1 MGIWNLDKLFHP
13 EAIAV
18 IGASDQPGRI
28 GTALMHNLIRG
39 GFAGPLLPVNPK
51 YSRIMGLPSAPSVGE
66 LDTRVDLVVV
76 AVPIHQVPEVIDQCA
91 AAQVKTAIVISS
103 GGKEIGASGRMIE
116 ERIHRAAAA
125 GGIRILGPNCLGVMV
140 PGAKLNASFTADMP
154 NTGNLAF
161 VSQSGGICTAI
172 LDMSFQTGIGFS
184 HFVSIG
190 SMLDVDFGD
199 MIDYLG
205 RDPAAKSILLY
216 VEQLT
221 NVRKF
226 MSAAR
231 AVSRIKPII
240 VLKAGSSTAGAKVA
254 SSHTGALA
262 GEDAIYAAAFK
273 RAGVIRVGTI
283 EELFDSAELTAKQPR
298 PVGSRLVVMTNGGGP
313 GVMAIDAMAR
323 HGLEAADLGASSLNA
338 LNEILPQ
345 HWSHH
350 NPVDILGDATAERYG
365 RVMEILAKEGG
376 LHGLMV
382 IFLPQALT
390 DPLSVAKELVQR
402 LKGRPFPIFAVWMG
416 GRDVAAAVQ
425 FLNDAGIATYA
436 TPERAV
442 YAFATLVQHTRNLE
456 MLKEIPPRSTRRL
469 FFDRAK
475 ARAIV
480 EATNLVEGGF
490 LTEAR
495 TKELLATYGI
505 HVNPTR
511 TADSVEA
518 AVLIAEEMGWPVALK
533 ILSPDITHKS
543 EADGVHLDL
552 RGAGEVRAAYAG
564 IVAGA
569 KGVNDNARIE
579 GVTVQP
585 YLARPDFEL
594 LLGIKRDELFGPVI
608 LFGSGGVY
616 TEIIGDRALGLPPL
630 NSQLILRLIEE
641 TRIAKLLTGYRN
653 RLPIDMAALEAMLL
667 QLSQLA
673 IDIPEIA
680 ELDMNPVIVK
690 NGIPVVVDARILLRP
705 APLPS
710 PLHLAISPYPA
721 QYEVCTTTR
730 TGLRLGIRPI
740 QPEDAEIFVELF
752 KTLSPTSVYYRF
764 FRHMKSL
771 TPELL
776 AMLTQV
782 DYDRHLA
789 LVALDLSSP
798 TEKMLGVARVI
809 ADPDLSHTEF
819 SIMVGDPWQGQG
831 VGAALLVN
839 LLKAAKKQGV
849 EKVWGTVLRENTQM
863 QQLGKKAGF
872 AMKFNSEEGTYDLT
886 IDLAKAELED

>member
-1 MGIWNLDKLFHP
+1 MGIGNLDKFFHP
-13 EAIAV
+13 QAIAV
-18 IGASDQPGRI
+18 IGASERPGRI
-28 GTALMHNLIRG
+28 GTALIHNLIRG
-39 GFAGPLLPVNPK
+39 GFAGRLLPVNPK
-51 YSRIMGLPSAPSVGE
+51 YSQIMGLPAASSVGALE
-66 LDTRVDLVVV
+66 AEADLAVV
-76 AVPIHQVPEVIDQCA
+76 AVPIIQVPDIIEQCA
-91 AAQVKTAIVISS
+91 AARIQTAIVISS
-103 GGKEIGASGRMIE
+103 GGKETGEAGRMVE
-116 ERIHRAAAA
+116 ERIRLAALA
-125 GGIRILGPNCLGVMV
+125 GGVRVIGSNCLGVMV
-140 PGAKLNASFTADMP
+140 PGAKLNATFTADMP
-154 NTGNLAF
+154 NSGNLAF
-161 VSQSGGICTAI
+161 ISQSGGICTAI
-172 LDMSFQTGIGFS
+172 LDMSFKVGIGFS

-205 RDPAAKSILLY
+205 RDPAVKSILLY

-221 NVRKF
+221 NIRKF

-231 AVSRIKPII
+231 AVSRIKPVI
-240 VLKAGSSTAGAKVA
+240 VLKAGSSAAGARAA

-262 GEDAIYAAAFK
+262 GEDAIYDAAFR
-273 RAGVIRVGTI
+273 RAGVIRVRTI

-298 PVGSRLVVMTNGGGP
+298 PAGPRLAVMTNGGGP
-313 GVMAIDAMAR
+313 GVMAVDAMVDN
-323 HGLEAADLGASSLNA
+323 GLDPAVLSAATLAA
-338 LNEILPQ
+338 LNGILPQ
-345 HWSHH
+345 HWSHLH
-350 NPVDILGDATAERYG
+350 PVDILGDATVKRYG
-365 RVMEILAKEGG
+365 QVMEILAKEGG
-376 LHGLMV
+376 LNGLMV
-382 IFLPQALT
+382 IFLPQGLT
-390 DPLSVAKELVQR
+390 DPLLVAQELVKH

-416 GRDVAAAVQ
+416 GRDVAVGIQ

-442 YAFATLVQHTRNLE
+442 HAFATLVQHTRNLE
-456 MLKEIPPRSTRRL
+456 MLKEIPPRSVRRL

-475 ARAIV
+475 AKEIV
-480 EATNLVEGGF
+480 AATDLVEGGF
-490 LTEAR
+490 LTESR
-495 TKELLATYGI
+495 TKELLLAYGI
-505 HVNPTR
+505 HVNPTQA
-511 TADSVEA
+511 ADSIA
-518 AVLIAEEMGWPVALK
+518 HAVAVAEEMGWPVAMKL
-533 ILSPDITHKS
+533 LSPDISHKT

-552 RGAGEVRAAYAG
+552 RSEEEVRQAYEK
-564 IVAGA
+564 IMAGA
-569 KGVNDNARIE
+569 KRVNENARIE

-608 LFGSGGVY
+608 LFGSGGIY

-630 NSQLILRLIEE
+630 NGQLIRRLIEE

-653 RLPIDMAALEAMLL
+653 RPPIDMAALEAMLL

-673 IDIPEIA
+673 IDIPEIS

-705 APLPS
+705 SLKPS
-710 PLHLAISPYPA
+710 PLHLVISPYPL

-730 TGLRLGIRPI
+730 SGLRLGIRPI

-764 FRHMKSL
+764 FQHMKSL

-789 LVALDLSSP
+789 LIALDLSSP
-798 TEKMLGVARVI
+798 KEKMLGVARVI

-831 VGAALLVN
+831 VGAALLLN

-863 QQLGKKAGF
+863 QKLGKKAGF
-872 AMKFNSEEGTYDLT
+872 ALKFNSEEGAYDLT
-886 IDLAKAELED
+886 IDLVKAVLED

>member
-1 MGIWNLDKLFHP
+1 MGIWNIDKFFHP

-18 IGASDQPGRI
+18 IGASEHPGRI

-39 GFAGPLLPVNPK
+39 GFTGRLLPVNPK
-51 YSRIMGLPSAPSVGE
+51 YSRIMGLPSASTISE
-66 LDTRVDLVVV
+66 IDTRIDLAVV

-91 AAQVKTAIVISS
+91 AVQVKTAIVISS
-103 GGKEIGASGRMIE
+103 GGKEIGESGRIVE
-116 ERIHRAAAA
+116 ERILRAATS
-125 GGIRILGPNCLGVMV
+125 GGIRILGPNCLGVMA
-140 PGAKLNASFTADMP
+140 PGAKLNASFTAGMP
-154 NTGNLAF
+154 NKGNLAF

-172 LDMSFQTGIGFS
+172 LDMSFQEGIGFS

-221 NVRKF
+221 NIRKF

-240 VLKAGSSTAGAKVA
+240 VLKAGTSAAGAKVA

-262 GEDAIYAAAFK
+262 GEDAIYDAAFR
-273 RAGVIRVGTI
+273 RAGVIRVSTI

-298 PVGSRLVVMTNGGGP
+298 PSGPRLAVITNGGGP
-313 GVMAIDAMAR
+313 GVMAVDAMAR
-323 HGLEAADLGASSLNA
+323 HTLEPAVLGATTLSA

-345 HWSHH
+345 HWNHQ

-365 RVMEILAKEGG
+365 QVMEILSRESG

-390 DPLSVAKELVQR
+390 DPMAVAKQLVQH

-416 GRDVAAAVQ
+416 GRDVAGAIE
-425 FLNDAGIATYA
+425 FLNEAGIATYA

-442 YAFATLVQHTRNLE
+442 HAFATLVQHTRNLE
-456 MLKEIPPRSTRRL
+456 LLKEIPPRSVHRF

-480 EATNLVEGGF
+480 EATDLACGVF
-490 LTEAR
+490 LTEPR
-495 TKELLATYGI
+495 TKELLLAYGI

-511 TADSVEA
+511 TADSFETAA
-518 AVLIAEEMGWPVALK
+518 AVAEEMGWPVAIK
-533 ILSPDITHKS
+533 VLSPDITHKT

-552 RGAGEVRAAYAG
+552 RDAGDVREAYAR
-564 IVAGA
+564 IIAGA
-569 KGVNDNARIE
+569 KRVNEKAHIE

-594 LLGIKRDELFGPVI
+594 MLGIKRDELFGPVL
-608 LFGSGGVY
+608 LFGSGGIY
-616 TEIIGDRALGLPPL
+616 TEIIADRALSLPPL
-630 NSQLILRLIEE
+630 NGQLIRRLVDE
-641 TRIAKLLTGYRN
+641 TRVAKLLAGYRN
-653 RLPIDMAALEAMLL
+653 HSPIDMTALESMLL

-673 IDIPEIA
+673 VDIPEIA

-690 NGIPVVVDARILLRP
+690 NGTPVVVDARILLRP
-705 APLPS
+705 SLRPS
-710 PLHLAISPYPA
+710 PLHLVISPYPS

-730 TGLRLGIRPI
+730 SGLRLGIRPI
-740 QPEDAEIFVELF
+740 LPEDAELFVELF
-752 KTLSPTSVYYRF
+752 RTLSPTSVYYRF

-798 TEKMLGVARVI
+798 TEKMFGVARVI
-809 ADPDLSHTEF
+809 GDPDLSHTEF

-831 VGAALLVN
+831 VGAALLLN
-839 LLKAAKKQGV
+839 LLKAARKQGV

-863 QQLGKKAGF
+863 LRLGKKAGF
-872 AMKFNSEEGTYDLT
+872 IMKFNSEEGAYDLN
-886 IDLAKAELED
+886 IDLTTAELED